1 MKSYDNIRTQ
11 GREAYE
17 QQLQESTAMTLD
29 EALVILGKGKR
40 YGQAVILAG
49 GAGSGKGFAVTN
61 LMQGDQYKVINPDDF
76 KDLLLKMRDKKVK
89 PQSEKMAGVL
99 KGLVGLDML
108 NPADTSTLHVLVKGL
123 DLMQKKIALL
133 FAGKG
138 AKGSKLLPN
147 VMFDVT
153 MKDRETLFGD
163 ASEEGILT
171 QLKDAGYQPNDIH
184 IVWILTDYKIAM
196 QQNMTRGRVV
206 NSKIVLQSHA
216 GASKTM
222 QEVVFKG
229 YSKMGINGD
238 VVVIMGGANGGS
250 VTYGKGSEVKDSH
263 GNVHILNRD
272 LRVPVF
278 AKINYFRVKKAG
290 EARIDNEAIEK
301 IKQYIGKL
309 APPPSLDFETKPE
322 LAARFVAG
330 AEKRTVDILRKK
342 GQLNPKVAKYLGYDP

>member
-1 MKSYDNIRTQ
+1 MKSYDSIRTQ

-17 QQLQESTAMTLD
+17 QQLQESIAMVLD
-29 EALVILGKGKR
+29 EAAVILGKGKK

-49 GAGSGKGFAVTN
+49 GAGSGKGFAVSN
-61 LMQGDQYKVINPDDF
+61 FMQGDQFKVINPDDF
-76 KDLLLKMRDKKVK
+76 KDLLLKMRDNKVK
-89 PQSEKMAGVL
+89 PESEKLGGVL
-99 KGLVGLDML
+99 KNLVGLDML
-108 NPADTSTLHVLVKGL
+108 NPADTSTLHILVKNLG
-123 DLMQKKIALL
+123 LMQKKIAYL
-133 FAGKG
+133 FAGK
-138 AKGSKLLPN
+138 ASRGSRLLPN

-196 QQNMTRGRVV
+196 QQNLTRDRVV
-206 NSKIVLQSHA
+206 YSKIVLQSHA
-216 GASKTM
+216 GAAKTM

-238 VVVIMGGANGGS
+238 VVVIIGGANGGS
-250 VTYGKGSEVKDSH
+250 VTYGKGSEVTDKY
-263 GNVHILNRD
+263 GKVHILNRD

-290 EARIDNEAIEK
+290 ESRIDNDAIEK
-301 IKQYIGKL
+301 IKGYIGKL
-309 APPPSLDFETKPE
+309 APPPKLDFENKPE
-322 LAARFVAG
+322 VAARFVAG
-330 AEKRTVDILRKK
+330 TEKKTVDILRSK
-342 GQLNPKVAKYLGYDP
+342 GRLNPKVAKYLGYDP